1 MIITCK
7 YYYYYYTVYKVI
19 CFIFFSSSSSSSFF
33 LPFSSFISYDLIW
46 FSFNTFF
53 YLPIFTIQCYE
64 HNQIEN
70 NFFYIFKH
78 WSWSSNRHTKHD
90 NHTQTIQRFDVWELK
105 KTLLLSLLLAWIRW
119 IFFSLSLCYCFI
131 VYFQCFFL
139 LSFIHLQCV
148 YYTFIFRLSVILMM
162 I

>member
-1 MIITCK
+1 MIITCN
-7 YYYYYYTVYKVI
+7 YYYYTVYKVI
-19 CFIFFSSSSSSSFF
+19 CFIFFSSSSSSFF

-53 YLPIFTIQCYE
+53 YLPIFAIQCYE

-105 KTLLLSLLLAWIRW
+105 KNASAFSASCLDPLN
-119 IFFSLSLCYCFI
+119 FFSLSLCYCFI